1 MPHVYCWAQLP
12 SLRELRVVR
21 QVHLQETRG
30 PLLRGG
36 LEKLLVEDDGAEGV
50 PLPYEFLRAFYRLLN
65 LRFKK
70 RKKNA
75 SSAVASTKKKD
86 FDQN

>member
-1 MPHVYCWAQLP
+1 M
-12 SLRELRVVR
+12 VR